1 MFCEK
6 CGNQMKE
13 GEKFCPK
20 CGAAQEVSVPKIK
33 DTYIHK
39 QGYVKPTAETPKEI
53 KTEKVKKERKKMS
66 KGKKAKI
73 ICISI
78 LAVILVLAISLVV
91 IYLSGSAF
99 STYRELKNGN
109 YAQAVSTYKDDV
121 EDNFIQKS
129 FANMTLKNYAEK
141 IVDNFKNN
149 KIDFDSAYKTLNAL
163 KDMGIENA
171 DKYLEEITAVNNA
184 NKAYED
190 AAKALEDGDYENAIK
205 EFSKVPE
212 GNDKYNDAQ
221 AKLIEIYPKYIQ
233 SVSDSAEKLCSD
245 GEYQQALSLI
255 NVALSIIPTES
266 VDVSSLNT
274 VKTNILNSY
283 KQELLDDI
291 TALVNERKYTEAM
304 QLADEAIATDDNED
318 FRKAKVTAE
327 TKYVENVTANV
338 NNFLTDEDYISAART
353 VDSALNVLPE
363 NSALKELKSKVEKAT
378 PIYLLDV
385 CKPYESDRYTEYIN
399 GEKFTMGGNEYT
411 NGFALNTDYFGYA
424 IFNLNGKYSSI
435 AFNLGLVDGSGMQ
448 TSTVKIYFD
457 DVLKSEYIVEGGS
470 LPKRIDLNVTGVKQ
484 VKITVEN
491 HHASMYGFGN
501 ITVK

>member
-6 CGNQMKE
+6 CGNQMKD
-13 GEKFCPK
+13 GEKFCSK
-20 CGAAQEVSVPKIK
+20 CGAVQETLSPKKKNTFISKQSYTQPITGIPKTIK
-33 DTYIHK
+33 SK
-39 QGYVKPTAETPKEI
+39 
-53 KTEKVKKERKKMS
+53 KTKKEHKKMS

-78 LAVILVLAISLVV
+78 LAVILALVISSGI

-99 STYRELKNGN
+99 SAYRELKNGD
-109 YAQAVSTYKDDV
+109 YTQAVSTYKYDV
-121 EDNFIQKS
+121 EDNFIQKL
-129 FANMTLKNYAEK
+129 FANMTLKKYAEK
-141 IVDNFKNN
+141 AVNNFKNN

-190 AAKALEDGDYENAIK
+190 ASKALEDGDYENAIK

-212 GNDKYNDAQ
+212 DNDKYNDAQ
-221 AKLIEIYPKYIQ
+221 AKLTELYPKYIQ
-233 SVSDSAEKLCSD
+233 SVSESAEKLCSD

-255 NVALSIIPTES
+255 NVAVSIIPTES

-283 KQELLDDI
+283 KQELLNDI
-291 TALVNERKYTEAM
+291 TSLVNEGKYTEAM

-318 FRKAKVTAE
+318 FRKAKATAE
-327 TKYVENVTANV
+327 TKYAESVTAAV
-338 NNFLTDEDYISAART
+338 NNLLAEEDYISAART
-353 VDSALNVLPE
+353 VDSSLNVLPE

-378 PIYLLDV
+378 PTYLLDV
-385 CKPYESDRYTEYIN
+385 CKPYESDRYTEYVN

-491 HHASMYGFGN
+491 HRASAYGFGN